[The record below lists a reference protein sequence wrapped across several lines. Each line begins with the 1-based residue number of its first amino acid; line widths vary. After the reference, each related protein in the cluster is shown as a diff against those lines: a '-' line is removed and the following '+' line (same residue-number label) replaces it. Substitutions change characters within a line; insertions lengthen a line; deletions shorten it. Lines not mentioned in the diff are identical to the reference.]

1 MPAHCA
7 DCSSEKTKTP
17 EVIQNLYLKSKEEHD
32 NIAFVKKTNVRHTW
46 TESEAAEKKAKTDMD
61 QQPEYYIV
69 RHRAVPEVLRKVT
82 QVNRLLASGKVKTV
96 NEATASVGISRSSY
110 YKFKDDIEVFHDEA
124 HGKTVTL
131 LCEINDEPGVL
142 ANTLRVIAEKRANVL
157 TIHQSIPL
165 SGVASLS
172 ISIQIL
178 EDTDNVDRI
187 IESLEAIEGMRQ
199 VRITGR
205 A

>member
-1 MPAHCA
+1 
-7 DCSSEKTKTP
+7 
-17 EVIQNLYLKSKEEHD
+17 
-32 NIAFVKKTNVRHTW
+32 
-46 TESEAAEKKAKTDMD
+46 MD

-69 RHRAVPEVLRKVT
+69 RQRAVPEVLKKVT
-82 QVNRLLASGKVKTV
+82 QVNRLLASGKAKTV
-96 NEATASVGISRSSY
+96 HEATTSVGISRSSY

-172 ISIQIL
+172 LSIQIL
-178 EDTDNVDRI
+178 EDTDNMDRI
-187 IESLEAIEGMRQ
+187 IESLESIEGMRQ
-199 VRITGR
+199 VRIAGR
-205 A
+205 S